1 MFCLICIPKRFLCPV
16 QVQTQAFFRRA
27 VTELVS
33 GVPPRDEHALE
44 VDSNPFSILAIDQ
57 LTASKTLTAFL
68 SAVLNKKYTN
78 PSADVIEVLAGL
90 DDVDKLITELVSGL
104 DRLIRAGSTCQLQS
118 LVFSSSFIL
127 MMHSRTSEKGHWN
140 CPVLDLKYLSNW
152 ASDLSHSSRSLS
164 CNRQGK
170 TELCQYGALINA

>member
-1 MFCLICIPKRFLCPV
+1 MPV

-44 VDSNPFSILAIDQ
+44 VDSNPFSILVIDQ

-118 LVFSSSFIL
+118 L
-127 MMHSRTSEKGHWN
+127 
-140 CPVLDLKYLSNW
+140 
-152 ASDLSHSSRSLS
+152 
-164 CNRQGK
+164 
-170 TELCQYGALINA
+170 

>member
-1 MFCLICIPKRFLCPV
+1 M
-16 QVQTQAFFRRA
+16 
-27 VTELVS
+27 
-33 GVPPRDEHALE
+33 
-44 VDSNPFSILAIDQ
+44 LAIYQ
-57 LTASKTLTAFL
+57 LTTSKTLTAFL

-104 DRLIRAGSTCQLQS
+104 DKLIRAGSTCQLLS
-118 LVFSSSFIL
+118 LIFSSPFIL

-140 CPVLDLKYLSNW
+140 CSVLDLEYLPDW

-164 CNRQGK
+164 CNCQGK
-170 TELCQYGALINA
+170 IELYQYGGLN